1 MSVSVKFKVELKED
15 RMWNGTGRLKKT
27 KNRNVSNFILHTGD

>member
-15 RMWNGTGRLKKT
+15 RMWNGTGRLKKN
-27 KNRNVSNFILHTGD
+27 KKQKC